1 MCRAWVLPL
10 PVRPPRTGVNIAP
23 GVRGL
28 DVEEVLVLE
37 DRTGVATRALG
48 AGGWRLQANELAAAV
63 QDEVAP
69 GEIAA

>member
-1 MCRAWVLPL
+1 
-10 PVRPPRTGVNIAP
+10 VNIAP